1 MIQGIISWIKNI
13 LPIISHYIIHG
24 ISLVKTSNIQL
35 MIFLVNCI
43 HPDENSKY
51 SKELGVV
58 SGTSAFQKGITPLKT
73 HKKWLNNVKQ
83 INATLW

>member
-1 MIQGIISWIKNI
+1 MDQKH
-13 LPIISHYIIHG
+13 PSHYFPLYYPWNITC
-24 ISLVKTSNIQL
+24 KTSNIQL